1 MNSARAMRQ
10 LLESPEMLIV
20 PGVHDALSAQMAR
33 LAGFESIFLGSYAIT
48 ASAFGMPDA
57 GIVPVAQLVEA
68 YRLLVECSGLPS
80 MCDIDDGGG
89 TTLQIARNVQ
99 LVEQARIG
107 GIQMED
113 LDLSVGKYLPGRKK
127 RLLPVERMVDHI
139 KAAVDARRDDDLVV
153 MARCDARDASTLEEA
168 SDRVAAYGEAGA
180 DLILVPFLEIE
191 EIPRITA
198 VTATPL
204 AHMFIP
210 TDAKD
215 ATNVDRAR
223 VLGVKYLMYPVLSVW
238 AAGRAIHD
246 AMIELRDHRSDSTRT
261 HGGAT
266 WQLVNEAM
274 RSDYWS
280 SLA

>member
-1 MNSARAMRQ
+1 MDGAKAMRQ
-10 LLESPEMLIV
+10 LLEEPGMLIV
-20 PGVHDALSAQMAR
+20 PGVHDGLSAQMAR

-68 YRLLVECSGLPS
+68 YRPLVECSGLPS
-80 MCDIDDGGG
+80 ICDIDDGGG
-89 TTLQIARNVQ
+89 TRLQIARNLQ
-99 LVEQARIG
+99 LVERAGIG

-127 RLLPVERMVDHI
+127 RLLPAEQMVDHI
-139 KAAVDARRDDDLVV
+139 KAAADARVDGNLVI
-153 MARCDARDASTLEEA
+153 MARCDARDASTLDDACE
-168 SDRVAAYGEAGA
+168 RVAAYGEAGA

-191 EIPRITA
+191 EIPRIRA
-198 VTATPL
+198 ATATPI

-210 TDAKD
+210 SDVKD
-215 ATNVDRAR
+215 ATSVER
-223 VLGVKYLMYPVLSVW
+223 VRELGVKYLMYPVLSVW

-246 AMIELRDHRSDSTRT
+246 AMMELRDCRSDATRA

-274 RSDYWS
+274 RSDYWGN
-280 SLA
+280 LA